1 MLRAR
6 LLYLQTCGSPDSF
19 AVQCHHLLSLACAQS
34 ACHPVPSLVIED
46 HISMSTPF
54 FLPSVESMGTFTP
67 WEQTPVWVC
76 ISLDTHSRPGDGAG
90 SQSLTGPQQD

>member
-1 MLRAR
+1 MVPLI
-6 LLYLQTCGSPDSF
+6 
-19 AVQCHHLLSLACAQS
+19 LSLSS
-34 ACHPVPSLVIED
+34 ATTSCHWLVLSLPVTLSPLVIED

-90 SQSLTGPQQD
+90 SQSLTGLQQD